1 MTDKLNNLNAS
12 PSSANGSGGVE
23 AGVPLESIRI
33 FEAAARHLG
42 FTAAAAELNV
52 TQSAVSQ
59 RIKALEVALGVKL
72 FERRPN
78 GLRLTEAGQSYLLDI
93 RPAIQRLRAATRRA
107 AFRSSLPSSKAD
119 RTLAVGTTQSIAL
132 LCLMPHFASF
142 RSAFPDVSLKIETAT
157 ALVDP
162 AEAGLDCAIRYGP
175 GQWTGVIAGHL
186 AGETLTPICAPELL
200 EPARQALDLSELA
213 NYPLVHDLGPISWVE
228 WLNHFG
234 AAQTVLPEVLNVS
247 ESSLAVQA
255 ALDGAGVALGRSQ
268 LVRQGISRGRL
279 IAPTPYAMAS
289 PFDYYMVSS
298 PQRSRDTLLAEFRHW
313 LSEQVFPQN
322 I

>member
-1 MTDKLNNLNAS
+1 MTDKRNNLS
-12 PSSANGSGGVE
+12 TWPSTANGIGGVE

-42 FTAAAAELNV
+42 FTAAALELNV

-59 RIKALEVALGVKL
+59 RIKALEAALGVKL

-107 AFRSSLPSSKAD
+107 AFRGSLPSSKAD
-119 RTLAVGTTQSIAL
+119 RVLAIGTTQSIAL

-175 GQWTGVIAGHL
+175 GKWPGVIADHL
-186 AGETLTPICAPELL
+186 AGETLTPVCAPALL
-200 EPARQALDLSELA
+200 EPSRQVLELSDLAE
-213 NYPLVHDLGPISWVE
+213 YPLVHDLGPVSWIE
-228 WLNHFG
+228 WLNYFG

-255 ALDGAGVALGRSQ
+255 ALDGAGVALGRAQ
-268 LVRQGISRGRL
+268 LVRRGIASGRL
-279 IAPTPYAMAS
+279 VAPMSYAMDS
-289 PFDYYMVSS
+289 PFDYYLVSS
-298 PQRSRDTLLAEFRHW
+298 PQRSHDPLLAEFRHW
-313 LSEQVFPQN
+313 LSEEVFPEKT
-322 I
+322 